1 MWYITL
7 TQTQHRIT
15 FFIWIWKTLGK
26 SQCWGVWLNIFIK
39 HLSTELHKTVN
50 FTAFCHPLWKTYIQ
64 VCFVYLLH
72 YCFFPTSDFVLIKY
86 SRSCPP
92 PRPVPPGQKKKNLRN
107 APSRRV
113 WKQVNLL
120 SSHQLRKKPDFRS
133 IHVLQWRLLTTAN
146 VKYLLIMWD
155 RGKYDVH
162 SHIKWA
168 SWSPAAVL

>member
-1 MWYITL
+1 MQWCTKNQVTKMWYITL

-15 FFIWIWKTLGK
+15 FSIWIWNLSTEYKT
-26 SQCWGVWLNIFIK
+26 QCWGVWWNIFIK

-50 FTAFCHPLWKTYIQ
+50 FTAYCHPLWKTYIQ

-72 YCFFPTSDFVLIKY
+72 YSFFFPLLILFWLNILVLAPLPAP
-86 SRSCPP
+86 CH
-92 PRPVPPGQKKKNLRN
+92 PVKKKNLRN

-133 IHVLQWRLLTTAN
+133 TYSEGFWPLQ
-146 VKYLLIMWD
+146 MW
-155 RGKYDVH
+155 
-162 SHIKWA
+162 SIF
-168 SWSPAAVL
+168 